1 MYVST
6 SKDVFV
12 YQGVG
17 GTTSE
22 ANQGMFFVPPLSC
35 GSRGDV
41 DNIPLLMKLEIE
53 LYLVVLP

>member
-17 GTTSE
+17 GYSRQSE

-41 DNIPLLMKLEIE
+41 R
-53 LYLVVLP
+53 